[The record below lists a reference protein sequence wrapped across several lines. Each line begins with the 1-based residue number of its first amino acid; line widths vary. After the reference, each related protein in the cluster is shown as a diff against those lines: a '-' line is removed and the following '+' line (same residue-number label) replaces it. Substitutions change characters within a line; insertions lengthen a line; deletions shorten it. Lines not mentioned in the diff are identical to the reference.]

1 MASLKKEGRRGGPYS
16 EEEKQRIMETPTSGL
31 KELSVE
37 LKRSYDSVRRK
48 KWQMENKEQDSEYK
62 IRYNRKRNS
71 YTTEEARYK
80 NTRWTKK
87 EEKLLLQSEKTDIDI
102 AREIGRTLASV
113 TVKRCRLLAERE
125 KNNGRKTNR

>member
-71 YTTEEARYK
+71 YTTEGARYK
-80 NTRWTKK
+80 NTRWTKN

-113 TVKRCRLLAERE
+113 TVKRCRLLAERK

>member
-71 YTTEEARYK
+71 YTIEEARYK
-80 NTRWTKK
+80 NTRWTKN

-113 TVKRCRLLAERE
+113 TVKRCRLLAERK